1 MIGTYNKELIRFG
14 DLGLIVKVTAVEK
27 LKIHGCWA
35 SVFSENSVTI
45 YISVL
50 QEELFEKAKGEI
62 LDDVINLSLV
72 TPKQW

>member
-1 MIGTYNKELIRFG
+1 MIYR
-14 DLGLIVKVTAVEK
+14 DLKTSLSAYTNN
-27 LKIHGCWA
+27 LKILEFGI
-35 SVFSENSVTI
+35 F
-45 YISVL
+45 

>member
-27 LKIHGCWA
+27 LKIYGCWA
-35 SVFSENSVTI
+35 SVFSENSFTI
-45 YISVL
+45 YISIL